1 MSKGCFLH
9 WKQPFL
15 YCASIT
21 NMKLQD
27 LAVNGK
33 KVLVRVD
40 FNVPFDDDKNITD
53 DTRIRGAVPTIK
65 YLLDQGAAIIL
76 MSHLGRPQKKKK
88 EDGSIDKES
97 FSLQPVVSALEDQV
111 GCMVKFVADT
121 IGEEATA
128 AVAALEPGEI
138 LLLENTRF
146 YTGEEKGDKDLA
158 KQMAALGDI
167 YVNDAFGAAHREH
180 ASTATVAQFFPTDQ
194 KAFGLLMEAE
204 LEGAARLL
212 NNPARPV
219 TAIVGGAKVSDKILL
234 LDKLMDMADNVLIGG
249 AMAYTFSLAEG
260 GKVGMS
266 LVEKD
271 KTDLALELLKKAK
284 QKGVRILLPV
294 DTVVGKEF
302 SNETPRDTVKAGEIG
317 DEWEGLDIGPETRVL
332 FTRVI
337 LESKSVLWN
346 GPMGVF
352 EMSNFAVGT
361 NAIADAVAQATREN
375 DAYTLIGGGD
385 SVAAINKAGLADQ
398 VSFVSTGG
406 GAMLELLEGKE
417 LPGIRAI
424 RE

>member
-1 MSKGCFLH
+1 MQLK
-9 WKQPFL
+9 
-15 YCASIT
+15 
-21 NMKLQD
+21 D
-27 LAVNGK
+27 LAVKGQ

-40 FNVPFDDDKNITD
+40 FNVPFDDEKNITD

-65 YLLDQGAAIIL
+65 YLLDSGAAIIL
-76 MSHLGRPQKKKK
+76 MSHLGRPLK
-88 EDGSIDKES
+88 ETKADGSVDKDK
-97 FSLQPVVSALEDQV
+97 FSLQPVVKALEDQV

-121 IGEEATA
+121 IGDEAIA
-128 AVAALEPGEI
+128 AVATLEPGEI

-146 YTGEEKGDKDLA
+146 YAGEEKGDKDLA
-158 KQMAALGDI
+158 KQMAALGDL

-180 ASTATVAQFFPTDQ
+180 ASTATVAQFFPADK

-204 LEGAARLL
+204 LNGAARLL
-212 NNPARPV
+212 NAPARPV

-234 LDKLMDMADNVLIGG
+234 LEKLMDMADNVLIGG
-249 AMAYTFSLAEG
+249 AMAYTFSLASG
-260 GKVGMS
+260 GKVGKS

-271 KTDLALELLKKAK
+271 KVDLAMQLMQQAEA
-284 QKGVRILLPV
+284 KGVRIVLPV

-302 SNETPRDTVKAGEIG
+302 SNETPRETVKAGEIG
-317 DEWEGLDIGPETRVL
+317 DEWEGLDIGPKTCEL
-332 FTRVI
+332 FTKVI
-337 LESKSVLWN
+337 LESKSILWN

-385 SVAAINKAGLADQ
+385 SVAAINQAGLADQ

-424 RE
+424 KG

>member
-1 MSKGCFLH
+1 MHLK
-9 WKQPFL
+9 
-15 YCASIT
+15 
-21 NMKLQD
+21 D
-27 LAVNGK
+27 LAVKGE

-40 FNVPFDDDKNITD
+40 FNVPLDDDKNITD
-53 DTRIRGAVPTIK
+53 ATRIRGAVPTIK
-65 YLLDQGAAIIL
+65 YLLDNGAAIVLI
-76 MSHLGRPQKKKK
+76 SHLGRPQKKKLD
-88 EDGSIDKES
+88 DGSVDKEK
-97 FSLQPVVSALEDQV
+97 FSLRPIVSALEDHV
-111 GCMVKFVADT
+111 GCVVKFVPDT
-121 IGEEATA
+121 IGDEAAA

-146 YTGEEKGDKDLA
+146 YAGEEKGDEDLA
-158 KQMAALGDI
+158 KQLSALGNI

-180 ASTATVAQFFPTDQ
+180 ASTATVAQFFATDK
-194 KAFGLLMEAE
+194 KAFGMLMEAE
-204 LEGAARLL
+204 LDGASRLL
-212 NNPARPV
+212 NSPAKPV
-219 TAIVGGAKVSDKILL
+219 TAIVGGAKVSDKMLL
-234 LDKLMDMADNVLIGG
+234 LERLMDMADNVLIGG
-249 AMAYTFSLAEG
+249 AMAYTFSLAQG
-260 GKVGMS
+260 GKVGNS

-271 KTDLALELLKKAK
+271 KTDLALKLLKQAEE
-284 QKGVRILLPV
+284 KGVRVLLPV

-302 SNETPRDTVKAGEIG
+302 SNETPREIVKAGEIG
-317 DEWEGLDIGPETRVL
+317 DEWEGLDIGPETREL
-332 FTRVI
+332 FTKVI

-424 RE
+424 KA

>member
-1 MSKGCFLH
+1 MHLKDLTVKGE
-9 WKQPFL
+9 
-15 YCASIT
+15 
-21 NMKLQD
+21 
-27 LAVNGK
+27 

-40 FNVPFDDDKNITD
+40 FNVPLDDEKKVTD

-65 YLLDQGAAIIL
+65 HLLDSGAAIIL
-76 MSHLGRPQKKKK
+76 MSHLGRPQKEKNEDGTVKK
-88 EDGSIDKES
+88 EK
-97 FSLQPVVSALEDQV
+97 FSLKPIVSTLEDHV
-111 GCMVKFVADT
+111 GCVVKFVPDT
-121 IGEEATA
+121 IGDEANA

-146 YTGEEKGDKDLA
+146 YAGEEKGDEDLA
-158 KQMAALGDI
+158 KQLSQLGDI

-180 ASTATVAQFFPTDQ
+180 ASTATVAKFFASDK
-194 KAFGLLMEAE
+194 KAFGMLMEAE
-204 LEGAARLL
+204 LEGASRLL
-212 NNPARPV
+212 NSPTKPV
-219 TAIVGGAKVSDKILL
+219 TAIVGGAKVSDKMLL
-234 LDKLMDMADNVLIGG
+234 LERLMDMADNVLIGG
-249 AMAYTFSLAEG
+249 AMAYTFSLAQG
-260 GKVGMS
+260 GKVGKS

-271 KTDLALELLKKAK
+271 KTDLALKLLKQAEE
-284 QKGVRILLPV
+284 KGVRVLLPV

-302 SNETPRDTVKAGEIG
+302 SNETPRETVKAGEIG
-317 DEWEGLDIGPETRVL
+317 DEWEGLDIGPETREL
-332 FTRVI
+332 FTKVI
-337 LESKSVLWN
+337 MESKSVLWN

-417 LPGIRAI
+417 LPGISAI
-424 RE
+424 KN